1 MILKFSFDL
10 LCITEVWGFAA
21 CPCQLNWA
29 NTSIFTTT
37 SFSTVDFH
45 APSDPKLPLKPNT
58 STAATH
64 WMCDKEDAARPAPSA
79 FGSVTHQERKKKK
92 RKWDRRIR
100 KEERV
105 NMFWSGVFAFL
116 KSTDRLSI
124 YSLTQNSF
132 YTECFKKGAERSPRS
147 EGGGMLAGYKW
158 MLFCTYCLL
167 HINICWVLSYS
178 KNKPRRA
185 GDSIWWLQAIFSFP
199 GLAGDGHNSSWHNFM
214 KFHSTVSLKE
224 RCHKQPQFLDNLAIS
239 WGGPSWPLSKA
250 GSWDKNRIW

>member
-92 RKWDRRIR
+92 GSGTEELERKREWTCSEVVCLLSSRAQTDWAFTVWPKTLFIQNVLR
-100 KEERV
+100 KELREAREAKE
-105 NMFWSGVFAFL
+105 G
-116 KSTDRLSI
+116 
-124 YSLTQNSF
+124 
-132 YTECFKKGAERSPRS
+132 EC
-147 EGGGMLAGYKW
+147 
-158 MLFCTYCLL
+158 
-167 HINICWVLSYS
+167 
-178 KNKPRRA
+178 
-185 GDSIWWLQAIFSFP
+185 
-199 GLAGDGHNSSWHNFM
+199 
-214 KFHSTVSLKE
+214 
-224 RCHKQPQFLDNLAIS
+224 
-239 WGGPSWPLSKA
+239 
-250 GSWDKNRIW
+250 